1 MSEIRQTVPT
11 IDWTTIGNRISRYD
25 TLMQVNENNKVQ
37 HDIAKK
43 NLEFIIGQRDKLRA
57 TINRC
62 TEIYKD
68 VLKNLD
74 DKKTVSLQ
82 EFRDAIDEAAA
93 IVTDSDM
100 TGVKLLVKGDEATLC
115 TPEGHNI
122 NKREGGAQRAVL
134 GQMLRYVS
142 MTQQLNVLP
151 LILLDESFFA
161 LSENTSV
168 VMRDYLLAMSEHFI
182 IIGIEQK
189 DTIFNGIE
197 NKRKFQFYKG
207 ADKITKIREV

>member
-1 MSEIRQTVPT
+1 MSKEQYTVPT
-11 IDWTTIGNRISRYD
+11 IDWTSIGLNISRYE
-25 TLMQVNENNKVQ
+25 TLLKVNENNRIRY
-37 HDIAKK
+37 DAAIK
-43 NLEFIIGQRDKLRA
+43 NKEKAVEEKNKLKS
-57 TINRC
+57 TIDRC
-62 TEIYKD
+62 TAIYKD

-74 DKKTVSLQ
+74 DKKAVSLQ
-82 EFRDAIDEAAA
+82 EFQDAIEEASA

-100 TGVKLLVKGDEATLC
+100 TGVRLITKGDEATLC
-115 TPEGHNI
+115 TLNGQNI

-161 LSENTSV
+161 LSDNTSV
-168 VMRDYLLAMSEHFI
+168 IMRDYLLAMSEHML
-182 IIGIEQK
+182 IIGIEQN

-197 NKRKFQFYKG
+197 NKRKFIFTKG
-207 ADKITKIREV
+207 NDKTTIIREV

>member
-1 MSEIRQTVPT
+1 MSEVQHT
-11 IDWTTIGNRISRYD
+11 IPVVDWTTIGSRISRYE
-25 TLMQVNENNKVQ
+25 TLMQVNESNKIQ
-37 HDIAKK
+37 HDLAVQ
-43 NLEFIIGQRDKLRA
+43 NRDYTIRKRDALRD
-57 TINRC
+57 TLNRC
-62 TEIYKD
+62 TQIYKD
-68 VLKNLD
+68 VQKNLD

-168 VMRDYLLAMSEHFI
+168 IMRDYLLAMSKHFL

-197 NKRKFQFYKG
+197 DKRKFQFYK
-207 ADKITKIREV
+207 DKDKKTVIREV